1 MRAIQ
6 YFTDEQLNYNRLL
19 TPLQIVQFLEDFRL
33 LYGPQE
39 LLERSE
45 QAEACE
51 TMLPASQKLDHQIV
65 DPSNR

>member
-45 QAEACE
+45 QAEVCE
-51 TMLPASQKLDHQIV
+51 TMLPPSQKLDH
-65 DPSNR
+65 